1 MSPEFVLACLVV
13 GVPLGAG
20 SLGATAPKSA
30 AARWSFPA
38 SAVTAILA
46 LGLLV
51 RFLVTTPG
59 TGEDAIT
66 LWRPLATPE
75 AWNVAI
81 AAAMSVATLAAALA
95 ARARLESTHDG
106 PAMLLVLGSSIG
118 LLFAGGSAWFAILV
132 GMSYLGP
139 AFSLRGAGRPIWPAV
154 IEGGLVTGLVFASL
168 GARSGLPLVFAGLVR
183 SGALPFHLSSAHLQ
197 GSGGGS
203 FAISAFSVLLG
214 PVLVLRGMASGL
226 PESGVAVAGAWAIGS
241 TALAALLLLVRG
253 DARRA
258 IATLTTWFACL
269 VDVAILDGGV
279 LGRTAAVLLLIAGVL
294 GLVGG
299 GIAIGAAEARVGRLS
314 LARHHGLHEHMP
326 LIATLFLISG
336 LALIGFPGLAGFSGV
351 ELLVE
356 SSLAAGPAA
365 AVAVVV
371 SLALAGVGI
380 LRIHLRTFTGARHE
394 TGIDIAGRPR
404 EHLATLILVASLLA
418 VGLIPQFLLEAVHA
432 SVADPTVSAGAE
444 GAIEPTSVQ
453 NILVMETP

>member
-1 MSPEFVLACLVV
+1 MSPEFVLACLLV
-13 GVPLGAG
+13 GVPLGTGA
-20 SLGATAPKSA
+20 LGAVAPKGA
-30 AARWSFPA
+30 AARWSLPV

-46 LGLLV
+46 LGLLL
-51 RFLVTTPG
+51 RFLVATPA
-59 TGEDAIT
+59 TGDEAAT

-81 AAAMSVATLAAALA
+81 AAAISVATLAAGLA
-95 ARARLESTHDG
+95 ARARSESTDDG

-132 GMSYLGP
+132 GLSCLGP
-139 AFSLRGAGRPIWPAV
+139 IVSLRGAGRPIWPAV
-154 IEGGLVTGLVFASL
+154 LEGGIVTGLVLASL
-168 GARSGLPLVFAGLVR
+168 GARSGLPLVLAGLVR
-183 SGALPFHLSSAHLQ
+183 SGAVPFHLPSAHLQ
-197 GSGGGS
+197 GRGGGS
-203 FAISAFSVLLG
+203 FAIAAVSVLLG

-226 PESGVAVAGAWAIGS
+226 PESAVAVAGAWAIGS
-241 TALAALLLLVRG
+241 AALAALLLLVRG

-258 IATLTTWFACL
+258 IATLAAWFACL

-279 LGRTAAVLLLIAGVL
+279 LGRSAAVLLLIAGVL
-294 GLVGG
+294 GLAGV
-299 GIAIGAAEARVGRLS
+299 GIAIGAAESRVGRLS

-326 LIATLFLISG
+326 LIAALFLISG
-336 LALIGFPGLAGFSGV
+336 LALIGFPGLAGFAGV

-404 EHLATLILVASLLA
+404 EHLATLMLVASLLA
-418 VGLIPQFLLEAVHA
+418 VGLLPQFLLETVHA
-432 SVADPTVSAGAE
+432 SAADPAASASPEAS
-444 GAIEPTSVQ
+444 IEPTSVQ
-453 NILVMETP
+453 NLLVMETP